1 MMDTALFPP
10 SSLPRSASPVIL
22 MQCVMFAV
30 AGGWNWM
37 SDTTRGA
44 RITVGRIDAICPM
57 MCYFVEVRQQTGER
71 NGRSNP
77 YDFTV

>member
-1 MMDTALFPP
+1 MMDTALFFP
-10 SSLPRSASPVIL
+10 SSLPVLPLSGNL
-22 MQCVMFAV
+22 DTCVMFAV

-44 RITVGRIDAICPM
+44 GITVGRIDAICPM

-71 NGRSNP
+71 NGRNTL